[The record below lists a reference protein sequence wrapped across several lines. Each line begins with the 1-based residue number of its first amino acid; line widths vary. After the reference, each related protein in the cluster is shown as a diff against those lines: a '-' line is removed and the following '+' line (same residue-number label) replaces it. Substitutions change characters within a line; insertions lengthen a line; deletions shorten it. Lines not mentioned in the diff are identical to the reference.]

1 MARINLDEQ
10 TVRFRLADPKC
21 KDSITMDYQ
30 ATTSRATLLSDAR
43 LLVPYLRAQLA
54 ALAPAAFAPGAEA
67 ARAAGVLAPRYA
79 VAGRPH
85 LSFTVRSH
93 DLSKHKGEISFPGG
107 SRDLDDRSLSETALR
122 EAREEVGLDPVGIEL
137 LGPLPPVFAA
147 VSNFVITPFVGWLG
161 EGVPLLTPNPAEVAE
176 VIYAPLTALAEPAIY
191 HSELWQRFG
200 TAHLVHFYDF
210 GAYRIWGATARM
222 LHSLIELLP
231 PA

>member
-1 MARINLDEQ
+1 MN
-10 TVRFRLADPKC
+10 RLSDCATADPKC
-21 KDSITMDYQ
+21 KDALTMDYQ
-30 ATTSRATLLSDAR
+30 TTTSRAALLSDAR
-43 LLVPYLRAQLA
+43 MLMPYLRAQLA
-54 ALAPAAFAPGAEA
+54 TLAPAALAPGAEA
-67 ARAAGVLAPRYA
+67 ARAAGVLAPLYA

-85 LSFTVRSH
+85 LLFTVRSR

-107 SRDLDDRSLSETALR
+107 SRDPGDHSLEETALR
-122 EAREEVGLDPVGIEL
+122 EAREEIDLDPAGVEL

-161 EGVPLLTPNPAEVAE
+161 EGVPTLAPNPAEVAE

-200 TAHLVHFYDF
+200 TAHLIHFYDF

-222 LHSLIELLP
+222 LHSLFELLP

>member
-1 MARINLDEQ
+1 MN
-10 TVRFRLADPKC
+10 RLSDCATADPKC
-21 KDSITMDYQ
+21 KDALTMDYQ
-30 ATTSRATLLSDAR
+30 TTTSRAALLSDAR
-43 LLVPYLRAQLA
+43 MLMPYLRAQLA
-54 ALAPAAFAPGAEA
+54 TLAPAALAPGAEA
-67 ARAAGVLAPRYA
+67 ARAAGVLAPLYA

-85 LSFTVRSH
+85 LLFTVRSR

-107 SRDLDDRSLSETALR
+107 SRDPGDHSLEETALR
-122 EAREEVGLDPVGIEL
+122 EAREEIDLDPAGVEL

-161 EGVPLLTPNPAEVAE
+161 EGVPTLVPNPAEVAE

-200 TAHLVHFYDF
+200 AAHLIHFYDF

-222 LHSLIELLP
+222 LYSLFELLP

>member
-1 MARINLDEQ
+1 MN
-10 TVRFRLADPKC
+10 RLSDCATADPKC
-21 KDSITMDYQ
+21 KDTLTMDYQ
-30 ATTSRATLLSDAR
+30 TTTSRAALLSDAR
-43 LLVPYLRAQLA
+43 MLMPYLRAQLA
-54 ALAPAAFAPGAEA
+54 TLAPAALAPGAEA
-67 ARAAGVLAPRYA
+67 ARAAGVLAPLYA

-85 LSFTVRSH
+85 LLFTVRSR

-107 SRDLDDRSLSETALR
+107 SRDPGDHSLEETALR
-122 EAREEVGLDPVGIEL
+122 EAREEIDLDPAGVEL

-161 EGVPLLTPNPAEVAE
+161 EGVPTLAPNPAEVAE

-200 TAHLVHFYDF
+200 TAHLIHFYDF

-222 LHSLIELLP
+222 LHSLFELLP

>member
-1 MARINLDEQ
+1 MN
-10 TVRFRLADPKC
+10 RLSDCATADPKC
-21 KDSITMDYQ
+21 KDALTMDYQ
-30 ATTSRATLLSDAR
+30 TTTSRAALLSDAR
-43 LLVPYLRAQLA
+43 MLMPYLRAQLA
-54 ALAPAAFAPGAEA
+54 TLAPAALAPGAEA
-67 ARAAGVLAPRYA
+67 ARAAGVLAPLYA

-85 LSFTVRSH
+85 LLFTVRSR

-107 SRDLDDRSLSETALR
+107 SRDPGDHSLEETALR
-122 EAREEVGLDPVGIEL
+122 EAREEIDLDPAGVEL

-161 EGVPLLTPNPAEVAE
+161 EGVPTLAPNPAEVAE

-200 TAHLVHFYDF
+200 TAHLIHFYDF

-222 LHSLIELLP
+222 LYSLFELLP